1 MRAPKGRL
9 DLPVSRETAAD
20 LDHYISLLVKWQS
33 VKNLVG
39 GSTLPDALNR
49 HVRDSLQ
56 LLALAPANATRWVD
70 IGSGG
75 GFPGLVIAIAL
86 KGNPLAHVHLVE
98 SDHRKC
104 AFLRAVARETGA
116 RAVVHCGRIEDVL
129 PTLPPADVITARAL
143 AEMVELMD
151 WTAPT
156 IEKGA
161 VGLFLKGRDV
171 GAELTPLTRYSKFSF
186 RLVPSTTASDAA
198 VVVVSAGHTPPT
210 ERGK

>member
-1 MRAPKGRL
+1 LRTPDAHS
-9 DLPVSRETAAD
+9 DLRVSRETEAD
-20 LDHYISLLVKWQS
+20 LDLYLSLLGKWQS

-49 HVRDSLQ
+49 HVKDSLQ
-56 LLALAPANATRWVD
+56 LLPLAPATATQWVD

-75 GFPGLVIAIAL
+75 GFPGMVIAIAL
-86 KGNPLAHVHLVE
+86 KQNPLTQVHLVE

-116 RAVVHCGRIEDVL
+116 RALVHCGRIEDVL
-129 PTLPPADVITARAL
+129 PTLPQADVISARAL
-143 AEMVELMD
+143 AEMVQLME
-151 WTAPT
+151 WTAPM

-161 VGLFLKGRDV
+161 IGLFLKGRDV
-171 GAELTPLTRYSKFSF
+171 GAELTHLTRYSKFSF
-186 RLVPSTTASDAA
+186 KLVPSTTASDAA
-198 VVVVSAGHTPPT
+198 VVVVSVGHTPPS